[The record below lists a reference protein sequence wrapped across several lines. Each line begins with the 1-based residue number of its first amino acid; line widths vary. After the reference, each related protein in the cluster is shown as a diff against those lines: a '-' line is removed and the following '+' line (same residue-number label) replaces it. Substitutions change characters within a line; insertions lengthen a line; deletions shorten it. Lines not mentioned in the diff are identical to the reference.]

1 MCSCAH
7 MDSRGNPARS
17 HKRGIKTAGG
27 RLEELR
33 AERANLSGADTPGF
47 EATADHMHPA
57 RHRARTLAEMSEGK
71 RGRNEQP
78 GADQQGERDTAD
90 HRENVV
96 AATGGLGV
104 GGGSLRRQE
113 RHPEVTHGISLR
125 SPLAET

>member
-1 MCSCAH
+1 

-17 HKRGIKTAGG
+17 HKSGIKTAGG
-27 RLEELR
+27 RLEGLR

-47 EATADHMHPA
+47 EATADHMQALPGIA
-57 RHRARTLAEMSEGK
+57 RALLSEMSEGK

-90 HRENVV
+90 HRENLA

-104 GGGSLRRQE
+104 GGGSLRRYE
-113 RHPEVTHGISLR
+113 RHPEVTHAIGLR

>member
-1 MCSCAH
+1 

-17 HKRGIKTAGG
+17 HKGGIKTAGG
-27 RLEELR
+27 RLEGLR

-47 EATADHMHPA
+47 AATAEHIQALPGIA
-57 RHRARTLAEMSEGK
+57 RALLSEMSEGK
-71 RGRNEQP
+71 RGCNEQP

-90 HRENVV
+90 HRENLA

-104 GGGSLRRQE
+104 GGGSLRRYE
-113 RHPEVTHGISLR
+113 RHPEVTHAIGLR

>member
-1 MCSCAH
+1 MN
-7 MDSRGNPARS
+7 SRGNPARS
-17 HKRGIKTAGG
+17 HKSGIKTAGG

-33 AERANLSGADTPGF
+33 AERANLSGADTPPF
-47 EATADHMHPA
+47 EATADHMQALPGIA
-57 RHRARTLAEMSEGK
+57 SALLSEMSEGK

-113 RHPEVTHGISLR
+113 RHPEVTHGIGLR